1 MAGAPGLVALSL
13 ARGLAIGGEQRGSTQ
28 SMFLQPRR
36 GPHIGAGHR
45 GLVKV
50 GEGHGRAGLLA
61 FVGQGKL
68 LKSSTFGRL
77 ACA

>member
-1 MAGAPGLVALSL
+1 MASAPGLVALSL
-13 ARGLAIGGEQRGSTQ
+13 ARGLAIGREQRGAVQT
-28 SMFLQPRR
+28 MFLQPRK

-68 LKSSTFGRL
+68 PKSSTFDRL